1 LTVADTYPEFVT
13 LILSLNTPDAVCMSV
28 DYRVSNLHD
37 GKVLDPFAVKSLVI
51 QTSSD
56 PGGPIALIG
65 YAGLAELWG
74 RMPMGRWLRETLR
87 SECQS
92 LFDLMDH
99 LLNQLNRKIAS
110 FNRVLVINVLMIGD
124 SGNER
129 YFGAFSNTQDRVTA
143 LPKFTY
149 GVTRI
154 DTHPWLFV
162 NGSACEA
169 VMTPHYAEMVKAHVA
184 DPGHSAADHRQL
196 LAKINRDVA
205 EADPDG
211 PVSPYC
217 YVTCVSSDTDWNPIS
232 QISSEPG
239 EAPPPFTMPRII
251 CGIDLSYQAEL
262 MMRHLVN
269 GTHPTLDEDQLRR
282 HVKRRP

>member
-1 LTVADTYPEFVT
+1 MT
-13 LILSLNTPDAVCMSV
+13 LVLALNAPNAICMSV
-28 DYRVSNLHD
+28 DYRVTNRHD
-37 GKVLDPFAVKSLVI
+37 GSVLDPFAIKSLVI
-51 QTSSD
+51 QTSD
-56 PGGPIALIG
+56 QPGGPVALIG

-87 SECQS
+87 GECQS

-110 FNRVLVINVLMIGD
+110 FNQVLVINVLMISD

-143 LPKFTY
+143 KPKFTY

-154 DTHPWLFV
+154 DTPQLFA

-169 VMTPHYAEMVKAHVA
+169 ATTPHYIDMLKAHVA
-184 DPGHSAADHRQL
+184 HPDHSAADHMQL

-211 PVSPYC
+211 RVSPYC
-217 YVTCVSSDTDWNPIS
+217 YVTCVSSDTDWKPTSRIF
-232 QISSEPG
+232 SEPG
-239 EAPPPFTMPRII
+239 EPPPPFSMPMIF
-251 CGIDLSYQAEL
+251 CGIDLSYQAEQ
-262 MMRHLVN
+262 MMRHLQN